1 MLEKE
6 REKQRLERKRIKSK
20 FSVLN
25 VIFLGVLIYGIV
37 TLIQQEFMLTQYED
51 SIAMHKQY
59 IADEQ
64 ENLNN
69 NKREKEQEKNDKTM
83 ERLARNLGYV
93 KPSEKLFIDINK

>member
-25 VIFLGVLIYGIV
+25 VIFLSVLIYGIV